1 MLLGKI
7 NALILTEESKRHFKT
22 FSGKKKQK
30 QKPHLSY
37 LAQLLREQYP
47 KVSFPISLRT
57 QRQQLERGVR
67 AP

>member
-22 FSGKKKQK
+22 FSEKKKQK

-37 LAQLLREQYP
+37 LAQLLREVS

-57 QRQQLERGVR
+57 QRQQLERKGG
-67 AP
+67 